1 VGTEAFWVPL
11 ALTALSSGAEYAN
24 QKGAANRADSA
35 QADSILHQGQ
45 IQQKAAGDVNK
56 EVAGIAA
63 SNPNAIAN
71 KATGDYVATLRKNAA
86 GAASGGTGSSLA
98 PVVGGSSRYK
108 NDVTA
113 AQTDVSNFGD
123 QRANDLGQIDAA
135 VRQRQ
140 NEGLSMQDLGTQLN
154 QLGAQ
159 SYGTNFVD
167 QLRAQ
172 QAGQSNPWVSLFAG
186 MLKNGAGAYATNAG
200 GGQTGKAAAAKA
212 YQAARFGS
220 VADYTP
226 PSNAFAVA

>member
-11 ALTALSSGAEYAN
+11 ALTALSGGAEYAN
-24 QKGAANRADSA
+24 QKGAAKRADSA
-35 QADSILHQGQ
+35 QAQSIIDQGQ
-45 IQQKAAGDVNK
+45 LQQKAAGDVNK
-56 EVAGIAA
+56 TLAGIQG
-63 SNPNAIAN
+63 SNPNAIAS

-86 GAASGGTGSSLA
+86 GAATGGAGSSLA

-108 NDVTA
+108 GDVKQ
-113 AQTDVSNFGD
+113 AQTAVSDFGD
-123 QRANDLGQIDAA
+123 ERAGDLGQLDAA

-154 QLGAQ
+154 QIGAQ

-172 QAGQSNPWVSLFAG
+172 QAGQANPWVSLFAG

-200 GGQTGKAAAAKA
+200 GKTPSLSGKAAAN
-212 YQAARFGS
+212 RFGS
-220 VADYTP
+220 VTDYAP
-226 PSNAFAVA
+226 PANAYGGALA